1 MWGAVTDFQEVDRV
15 HHSMLLR
22 CVQWKS
28 LWIHKIDPLTAM
40 PANAPAAILA
50 ASEKFSGKLS

>member
-1 MWGAVTDFQEVDRV
+1 VTDFQEVDRV